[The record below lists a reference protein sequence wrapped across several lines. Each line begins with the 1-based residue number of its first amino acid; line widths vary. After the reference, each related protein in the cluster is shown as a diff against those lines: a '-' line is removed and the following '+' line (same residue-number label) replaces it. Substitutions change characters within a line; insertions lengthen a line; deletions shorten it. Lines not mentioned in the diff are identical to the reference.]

1 MTLLEA
7 LAALVILGTTA
18 VGFLEI
24 FHTTARAARNAADW
38 AGVVAYTESV
48 MEQTKVDADQ
58 VSAPLDAPAGA
69 SARVETR
76 AWAPGVTEVIVVT
89 TSRDGRRFELHRLTR
104 DGTRASLE
112 ASGTPR

>member
-1 MTLLEA
+1 MTLLES

-24 FHTTARAARNAADW
+24 FHTTARAARNADDW
-38 AGVVAYTESV
+38 AHVVSYAESV
-48 MEQTKVDADQ
+48 MEQTKVERTVAT
-58 VSAPLDAPAGA
+58 APLDAPAGI

-76 AWAPGVTEVIVVT
+76 AWAPGVTEIIVVT

-104 DGTRASLE
+104 DGSGAPLE
-112 ASGTPR
+112 SIGTPR